1 MKTTITREDLCNAIE
16 EVYEDTAEF
25 LDNVRDGC
33 TFRFD
38 VFSTVGDSLEDSTVL
53 ILDYDTGWFV
63 SWYKY
68 LHIGRDIS
76 SNIPDTATLREFI
89 KLFKESV

>member
-1 MKTTITREDLCNAIE
+1 MKTTITREDLCNAIKA
-16 EVYEDTAEF
+16 VYEDTDEF

-38 VFSTVGDSLEDSTVL
+38 VFSTVGDSLEDSMIL

-68 LHIGRDIS
+68 LHVGRDIA
-76 SNIPDTATLREFI
+76 SNIPDAATLREFI
-89 KLFKESV
+89 KLFKKSV